1 MSDRTQWEA
10 AVQEKKIESFY
21 DTAMKGFHEYHQGYL
36 NFGYWTK
43 GGMTYV
49 QAAENLVR
57 QMCRRLGLNS
67 ESVLLD
73 VGCGMGT
80 QDTLI
85 AREVKPKSIDALDV
99 TWQHIERARE
109 RASRMGISK
118 SELHFHHGTAT
129 KLPFPDASFTHL
141 LSIEAVEFC
150 NTREDFFKEAFRVLK
165 SGGVLAFSDYALAR
179 QPKNVV
185 DRFIIMA
192 VRRIW
197 KVPTVNIY
205 GNEVFKEKLASAG
218 FTNIQIEN
226 VGRLTI
232 PGYYHESVRLKN
244 FWAMWKIR
252 GFFKGVL
259 GGYLI
264 DRGIYSVYR
273 RGLCEYIIV
282 RAQKPS

>member
-1 MSDRTQWEA
+1 MADRTPWQSNA
-10 AVQEKKIESFY
+10 QEKKIENFY
-21 DTAMKGFHEYHQGYL
+21 DTTMKGFHEYHQGYL

-43 GGMTYV
+43 QGMTYV

-57 QMCRRLGLNS
+57 QMCRRLGLAS
-67 ESVLLD
+67 ESALLD

-85 AREVKPKSIDALDV
+85 ARDFKPKSIDALDV
-99 TWQHIERARE
+99 TWQHIERARQ
-109 RASRMGISK
+109 RAEQMGISK
-118 SELHFHHGTAT
+118 RALRFHHGTAT
-129 KLPFPDASFTHL
+129 KLPFADASFTHL

-150 NTREDFFKEAFRVLK
+150 NTREDFFHEAFRVLK
-165 SGGVLAFSDYALAR
+165 PGGVLVFSDYALAR
-179 QPKNVV
+179 QSKNAA

-197 KVPTVNIY
+197 KVPAVNIY
-205 GNEVFKEKLASAG
+205 GNEVFREKLTGAG

-244 FWAMWKIR
+244 LWAMWKIR

-273 RGLCEYIIV
+273 RGLCEYIIA
-282 RAQKPS
+282 RAEKM